1 MNKLLKKFTTFD
13 LVMIALLSASGIA
26 VKPFV
31 RALTQVA
38 TGTIIPAGSV
48 SGIIYMLWIVL
59 ACSITKK
66 RGTAILVGI
75 VQSIL
80 VIVFD
85 MLGNRGVGNLL
96 VYIVPCIIM
105 ETAVLPFPNYVSS
118 ILSGFFA
125 GMVLNITGSLIVSVV
140 FMRLPLVP
148 VLFGSGVAAVSG
160 GIGGV
165 VGFKLYD
172 SMISMNKSSGLDNK
186 FK

>member
-1 MNKLLKKFTTFD
+1 MGNLLKKFTTFD
-13 LVMIALLSASGIA
+13 LVMIALLAAGGIA

-31 RALTQVA
+31 RALTQA
-38 TGTIIPAGSV
+38 ASGTLIPAGSI

-59 ACSITKK
+59 ACSITAK

-96 VYIVPCIIM
+96 VYIVPCIVM
-105 ETAVLPFPNYVSS
+105 EIAIFPFSNYVSS
-118 ILSGFFA
+118 ISSAFYA
-125 GMVLNITGSLIVSVV
+125 GMVINITGSLIVSVV
-140 FMRLPLVP
+140 FMRLPLIP
-148 VLFGSGVAAVSG
+148 VLFGIGLAAISG

-165 VGFKLYD
+165 IGFKLYD
-172 SMISMNKSSGLDNK
+172 LMISINKSSELNNK
-186 FK
+186 T